1 MAVKASPLLRALW
14 AVAPVAGAERG
25 GPHDNT
31 CFGIRDVKHLHL
43 VVIVHHVF
51 GSSGEDGR
59 GVDRVEA
66 CLLELAVGTVAD
78 VGHLQRCAH
87 PDADTDEED
96 GVRGLGFVLAVGGLV
111 AEVDAAAESAVAGS
125 GEDGGGSV

>member
-25 GPHDNT
+25 GPYDNT
-31 CFGIRDVKHLHL
+31 CFGVRDVDHLHL
-43 VVIVHHVF
+43 VVIVHHVL
-51 GSSGEDGR
+51 GTGGENGR
-59 GVDRVEA
+59 SVDRVEA

-125 GEDGGGSV
+125 GEDGSGSV